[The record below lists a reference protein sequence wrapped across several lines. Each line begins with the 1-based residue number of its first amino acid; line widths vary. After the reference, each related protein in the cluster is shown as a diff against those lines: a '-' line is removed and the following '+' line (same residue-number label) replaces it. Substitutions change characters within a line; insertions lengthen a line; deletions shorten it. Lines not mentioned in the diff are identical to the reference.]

1 MYSNS
6 KGKFQNRKTA
16 ITFAPTKYLHQQ
28 EVDDPH
34 ICDRDYG
41 KESMKGEMTNG
52 EEFSLEYVNF
62 GVKLLKNL
70 ITCCKSKLDVED
82 RDQRE
87 RER

>member
-1 MYSNS
+1 
-6 KGKFQNRKTA
+6 
-16 ITFAPTKYLHQQ
+16 
-28 EVDDPH
+28 
-34 ICDRDYG
+34 
-41 KESMKGEMTNG
+41 MKGEMTNG

-87 RER
+87 REIRTPKGAAMSESQSNIVSRTL

>member
-1 MYSNS
+1 
-6 KGKFQNRKTA
+6 
-16 ITFAPTKYLHQQ
+16 
-28 EVDDPH
+28 
-34 ICDRDYG
+34 
-41 KESMKGEMTNG
+41 MKGEMTNG

-87 RER
+87 REIRAPKGAAMSESQSNIVSRTL

>member
-1 MYSNS
+1 
-6 KGKFQNRKTA
+6 
-16 ITFAPTKYLHQQ
+16 
-28 EVDDPH
+28 
-34 ICDRDYG
+34 
-41 KESMKGEMTNG
+41 MKGEMTNG

-87 RER
+87 RDKSSKGSCYE